1 MSIRIDAEINQND
14 LALSVAREWEMT
26 RNNYAGLIDFIVDI
40 DDYVCDLDFTK
51 ALRDRLTEII
61 TIEGGDL

>member
-1 MSIRIDAEINQND
+1 MSIRVDADVNQSD
-14 LALSVAREWEMT
+14 LALSISREYELT

-61 TIEGGDL
+61 DSEEED